1 MLLLKSRHNVL
12 AAILR
17 NPGIHV
23 NALIKI
29 VGSLKGIKTILDE
42 LEQSNLIYSK
52 HVGNTRQLF
61 PTLGNPFSI
70 FAFELVEEQE
80 KQNAIKKFPIIK
92 DLSSRMDSFKKIF
105 GQQLS
110 SIVLFGSIAR
120 SHLTKQSD
128 IDILFIVKKEGTAQK
143 NKLTRLF
150 HTLSLN
156 IGKEINPITIEE
168 SEFKKQLAQR
178 NSFAKQ
184 VQKERIILYNTK
196 KFLLLQNTKRAD

>member
-12 AAILR
+12 ATILR

-29 VGSLKGIKTILDE
+29 VGSLKDIKTILDE

-52 HVGNTRQLF
+52 YVGNARQLF
-61 PTLGNPFSI
+61 PALDNPFSI

-80 KQNAIKKFPIIK
+80 KQNATKKFPIIK
-92 DLSSRMDSFKKIF
+92 DLSSRMDSYKKIF
-105 GQQLS
+105 GQRLS
-110 SIVLFGSIAR
+110 SIVLFGSITR
-120 SHLTKQSD
+120 SHLTKESD

-150 HTLSLN
+150 HTVSLN
-156 IGKEINPITIEE
+156 VGKEINPITIEE
-168 SEFKKQLAQR
+168 SEFKKQLAQS

-196 KFLLLQNTKRAD
+196 KFLSLQKIQRG